1 MVFENEGFCMADIEA
16 KITFLITEEGG
27 RKHPAFSGYRPAHL
41 VKDGYLTTGIHQYYD
56 REKVELGETVL
67 GTITF
72 VTTEAY
78 PECLWVGKRISIQ
91 EASHIVGF
99 AEITKI
105 FNKTLLKEM

>member
-1 MVFENEGFCMADIEA
+1 
-16 KITFLITEEGG
+16 
-27 RKHPAFSGYRPAHL
+27 L
-41 VKDGYLTTGIHQYYD
+41 VKDDYLTTGIHQYYD

-72 VTTEAY
+72 INPEAY

-91 EASHIVGF
+91 EASHIVGY

-105 FNKTLLKEM
+105 FNETLIMKI